1 MTETVLSVKHLH
13 KKMGGRP
20 IIHDITF
27 DVFAGEVFGFLGPN
41 GAGKTTTIRMLVG
54 LAAAD
59 GGDIRI
65 GGISIRD
72 HFPQAIA
79 QVGCIVENPELYKFL
94 SGRENLEQFA
104 RMSGGI
110 SSERIEEI
118 IRFVDLERAID
129 DKVKT
134 YSLGMRQRLGIAQAL
149 LHKPK
154 ILILDEPTNGLD
166 PAGIRELRQFIR
178 RLAEEEGLAVFI
190 SSHLLSEIEMMCDRV
205 AIISQGRVISVGLV
219 EELMAQFADQV
230 DWTITP
236 EAIGKGMELLRSLPV
251 VSEVW
256 QINEERLKCKMNV
269 ERVSEVNQALVAAGI
284 PVNGIATKT
293 VSLEDLF
300 LTLTQGGG
308 ADDEP
313 KHAGTGTK

>member
-1 MTETVLSVKHLH
+1 MAETVLSVRGLH
-13 KKMGGRP
+13 KKIGGKP

-59 GGDIRI
+59 GGEVRI
-65 GGISIRD
+65 GGISLMNQ
-72 HFPQAIA
+72 FPEAIA
-79 QVGCIVENPELYKFL
+79 QVGCIVENPELYKFMT
-94 SGRENLEQFA
+94 GRENLEQFA

-110 SSERIEEI
+110 SRERIEEI
-118 IRFVDLERAID
+118 VRFVDLERAID

-149 LHKPK
+149 LHSPK

-190 SSHLLSEIEMMCDRV
+190 SSHMLSEIEMMCDRV
-205 AIISQGRVISVGLV
+205 AIINQGQVVSVGLV
-219 EELMAQFADQV
+219 KELMAQFADRV
-230 DWTITP
+230 DWTIEPQYRKKAVEVLNGIPFVT
-236 EAIGKGMELLRSLPV
+236 
-251 VSEVW
+251 EVW
-256 QINEERLKCKMNV
+256 ETDMERLKCRMEV
-269 ERVSEVNQALVAAGI
+269 ERVSEANEALVHAGI
-284 PVNGIATKT
+284 PVMGIATKT
-293 VSLEDLF
+293 VTLEDLF
-300 LTLTQGGG
+300 LTLTKGG
-308 ADDEP
+308 ADHGT
-313 KHAGTGTK
+313 KHAGTGAK

>member
-1 MTETVLSVKHLH
+1 MAETVLSVKGLQKAIG
-13 KKMGGRP
+13 KKP

-54 LAAAD
+54 LAKAD

-65 GGISIRD
+65 GGISLQEQ
-72 HFPQAIA
+72 FPQAIA

-94 SGRENLEQFA
+94 TGRENLEQFA

-110 SSERIEEI
+110 TPERIEEI
-118 IRFVDLERAID
+118 VRFVDLERAID

-149 LHKPK
+149 LHRPK

-178 RLAEEEGLAVFI
+178 KLAEEEGLAVFI

-205 AIISQGRVISVGLV
+205 AIISQGKVISVGLV
-219 EELMAQFADQV
+219 KELMEQFADQV
-230 DWTITP
+230 DWTIP
-236 EAIGKGMELLRSLPV
+236 SSYIQKAEQLLRNLPAVTEVWV
-251 VSEVW
+251 VS
-256 QINEERLKCKMNV
+256 EERLKSRMDIEK
-269 ERVSEVNQALVAAGI
+269 VSEANQALVNGGI
-284 PVNGIATKT
+284 PVMGIATKT
-293 VSLEDLF
+293 VTLEDLF
-300 LTLTQGGG
+300 LTLTGGG
-308 ADDEP
+308 GNHGAE
-313 KHAGTGTK
+313 HGGARTE

>member
-1 MTETVLSVKHLH
+1 MAETVLSVRNLQ
-13 KKMGGRP
+13 KKIGKKP

-27 DVFAGEVFGFLGPN
+27 DVYAGEVFGFLGPN

-54 LAAAD
+54 LVSAD
-59 GGDIRI
+59 GGEILI
-65 GGISIRD
+65 GGYSIRD
-72 HFPQAIA
+72 QFAQAIA

-94 SGRENLEQFA
+94 TGRENLEQFA

-110 SSERIEEI
+110 PAERIEEI
-118 IRFVDLERAID
+118 VRFVDLQHAID

-178 RLAEEEGLAVFI
+178 RLAEEERLAVFI

-205 AIISQGRVISVGLV
+205 AIVSKGRVMSVGLV
-219 EELMAQFADQV
+219 EELMAQFSDQV
-230 DWTITP
+230 DWTIP
-236 EAIGKGMELLRSLPV
+236 SSHAAKAIQVLRSLPFV
-251 VSEVW
+251 ADAFQTGEERIKCRMKTEQVSEA
-256 QINEERLKCKMNV
+256 NR
-269 ERVSEVNQALVAAGI
+269 ALVEAGV
-284 PVNGIATKT
+284 PVQGIITKT
-293 VSLEDLF
+293 VTLEDLF
-300 LTLTQGGG
+300 LSVTEGGNQDG
-308 ADDEP
+308 ER
-313 KHAGTGTK
+313 HAGAGAK